1 MRVAVIGAGIVGMS
15 AASYLQRDGHEV
27 FVVDPNEP
35 GEGASFGNAGCIN
48 PSSVVP
54 MSMPGVI
61 RNVPKWLRDP
71 LGPLSVRWSYLPFIT
86 PWLIRYI
93 RAGRRDRVEQQAK
106 ALRALLGPAIAN
118 VGALAKAADA
128 ESLLHRVGHLVVYKN
143 SESRA
148 KDDAAWK
155 LRRDNGV
162 QLEELN
168 ADELRQL
175 EPELSREYTQG
186 VLISTNGHLANPGGF
201 VKKLAEAFVRN
212 GGRMVREAA
221 TGFEFIDGQLT
232 AVRTSMGTHQAD
244 RAVVAAGIW
253 SKPLAS
259 ELGDRL
265 PLETERG
272 YHIVISDPEAKP
284 RTPTMSGDGKFVVTP
299 MDMGLRVAGTVEL
312 AGLKAPPNWAR
323 ADNLLRQVKE
333 MYPRLP
339 RDIPEARISRWMGHR
354 PSFPDSLPVIDR
366 SGRSGHVFYAFGHG
380 HTGMTGGATTGKI
393 VADLIAG
400 RPPGMDL
407 APFARARFDQI

>member
-1 MRVAVIGAGIVGMS
+1 MKVAVIGAGIVGMS
-15 AASYLQRDGHEV
+15 AAIYLQRDGHEV
-27 FVVDPNEP
+27 FVIDPNEP

-61 RNVPKWLRDP
+61 WNVPKWLRDP

-93 RAGRRDRVEQQAK
+93 RAGRRDRVEQQAR
-106 ALRALLGPAIAN
+106 ALKALLGPAIPN
-118 VGALAKAADA
+118 MSALAKAAGA
-128 ESLLHRVGHLVVYKN
+128 EDLLHRVGHLVVYKN
-143 SESRA
+143 RESRA
-148 KDDAAWK
+148 KDEAAWK

-162 QLEELN
+162 KLEELN

-175 EPELSREYTQG
+175 EPDLSREYTLG
-186 VLISTNGHLANPGGF
+186 VLLSANGHLGNPGGF

-212 GGRMVREAA
+212 GGRMVREPAI
-221 TGFEFIDGQLT
+221 GFEFIGGKLT

-253 SKPLAS
+253 SKALAA

-272 YHIVISDPEAKP
+272 YHIVIRDPEVKP

-333 MYPRLP
+333 MYPGLARN
-339 RDIPEARISRWMGHR
+339 IPEARISRWMGHR

-366 SGRSGHVFYAFGHG
+366 SGRSDQVFYAFGHG

-393 VADLIAG
+393 IADLIAG
-400 RPPGMDL
+400 RRPEIDIT
-407 APFARARFDQI
+407 PFSRTRFSQI

>member
-54 MSMPGVI
+54 MSLPGVI
-61 RNVPKWLRDP
+61 KNVPKWLRDP

-86 PWLIRYI
+86 PWLIRYV
-93 RAGRRDRVEQQAK
+93 RAGRRDRVDQQAR
-106 ALRALLGPAIAN
+106 ALSALLGPAMPN
-118 VGALAKAADA
+118 LGRLVKAAGA
-128 ESLLHRVGHLVVYKN
+128 EDLLHRVGHLVAYK
-143 SESRA
+143 SAETRA
-148 KDDAAWK
+148 KDETVWN

-162 QLEELN
+162 QFEELN

-175 EPELSREYTQG
+175 EPELSRDYTQG
-186 VLISTNGHLANPGGF
+186 VLISGNGHLGNPGGL
-201 VKKLAEAFVRN
+201 VKKLAEAFARN
-212 GGRMVREAA
+212 GGRMVREPA
-221 TGFEFIDGQLT
+221 TGFEFIDGQL
-232 AVRTSMGTHQAD
+232 ASVRTATGTHQAD

-253 SKPLAS
+253 SKPLAAG
-259 ELGDRL
+259 LGDRL

-272 YHIVISDPEAKP
+272 YHIMIRDPEAMP
-284 RTPTMSGDGKFVVTP
+284 RTPTMSGEGKFVATP

-312 AGLKAPPNWAR
+312 AGLKAAPNWER
-323 ADNLLRQVKE
+323 ANILLRQVQE
-333 MYPRLP
+333 MYPKLARSY
-339 RDIPEARISRWMGHR
+339 PEARLSRWMGHR

-366 SGRSGHVFYAFGHG
+366 SGRCGDVFYAFGHG

-400 RPPGMDL
+400 RPPDIDI
-407 APFARARFDQI
+407 APFSRSRFDQI